1 MEKDPFKEYLR
12 ESEPDKAY
20 KGYAWSTAIGLQA
33 VDGLKPSKYLIDT
46 AIQNI
51 EGKITIKEAQSL
63 INSYYEER
71 PIHLS
76 NDTRIEE
83 ADKVASRIAEIL
95 SETAFSFSPNEY
107 ISIHRKLFQGIYK
120 HAGKIRDYNITKK
133 EWVLDGATVMYGS
146 ASELRATLEYDFSQ
160 EKDFSYKGLSM
171 NEIIHHL
178 AVFISRLWQIHI
190 FGEGNTRT
198 TAVFF
203 IKYLRMLGFSATNDI
218 FADNAWYFRN
228 ALVRANYT
236 NLQKGIH
243 ETTEYLET
251 FLRNLLLNE
260 KNELHNRNLHISR
273 LLNEGKVDIEGKKVD
288 IQNEKVDIECVLRGK
303 GNVFTEKTIDHIRE
317 LFKKFSF
324 DGVFGRSNVMEL
336 LGLKGSSTSKLL
348 SNLVSAD
355 IIKPVSGY
363 GKGKY
368 KFNKE
373 LLLAWDPDFTKV
385 TPEERSRLDKADKE
399 MKSGE
404 YFTDDEVWN

>member
-12 ESEPDKAY
+12 ESEPDKAH

-51 EGKITIKEAQSL
+51 EGKITMKEAQSL
-63 INSYYEER
+63 IDSYYEER
-71 PIHLS
+71 PVHLS
-76 NDTRIEE
+76 DDERTEE
-83 ADKVASRIAEIL
+83 ADKVSSRIAEIL

-107 ISIHRKLFQGIYK
+107 IAIHRKLFQGIYK

-171 NEIIHHL
+171 DEIIHHL

-203 IKYLRMLGFSATNDI
+203 IKYLRTLGFSVTNDI
-218 FADNAWYFRN
+218 FAENAWYFRN

-243 ETTEYLET
+243 ETTEYLEA

-260 KNELHNRNLHISR
+260 KNELHNRNLHISG
-273 LLNEGKVDIEGKKVD
+273 LLNEEKVDIGDTKVDIE
-288 IQNEKVDIECVLRGK
+288 NEKVDIGDTKVDIENEKVDIQDKKVDIESVLSEK
-303 GNVFTEKTIDHIRE
+303 GSDFTVKTTVHIHRLFEK
-317 LFKKFSF
+317 FGF
-324 DGVFGRSNVMEL
+324 DEVFGRSAVMEL
-336 LGLKGSSTSKLL
+336 LVLKGSGASKLL
-348 SNLVSAD
+348 FNLVQAD
-355 IIKPVSGY
+355 IIEPVSGH

-368 KFNKE
+368 KFK
-373 LLLAWDPDFTKV
+373 K
-385 TPEERSRLDKADKE
+385 
-399 MKSGE
+399 
-404 YFTDDEVWN
+404 